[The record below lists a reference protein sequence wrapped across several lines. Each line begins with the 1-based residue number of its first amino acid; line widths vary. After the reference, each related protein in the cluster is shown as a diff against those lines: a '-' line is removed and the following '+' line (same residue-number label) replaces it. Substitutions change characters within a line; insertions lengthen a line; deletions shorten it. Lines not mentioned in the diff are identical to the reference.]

1 MLLNNCTATT
11 STKNISSNSL
21 DNPFINKGFS
31 LIYNDKFYYDKVI
44 SKKIDERSLIIFQK
58 NLKKNTIVKI
68 TNILNNKSII
78 GTVGSN
84 ADYPLFNNAVLSLRI
99 ADEIGLNENEPY
111 VEILEVLEDAIFVAK
126 RAKTFEEEKK
136 VADKAPVNNINI
148 SDLNTKQTNTKN
160 ELNKNF
166 SYEIKIADFYFNDTA
181 SLLINRIVKET
192 LIKDAKIK
200 KINEKKYRVYAGPF
214 NNINSLQKSF
224 NDISILEFENI
235 EIIKKM
241 IKLRLITLLLTLL
254 LTANAN
260 AAFDVKARTAILQD
274 YLSGEILFEKDA
286 DKSIYPASMT
296 KIMTAII
303 AFDLIRSGDLNLD
316 EKFLISENAWRLSS
330 AGYSSMFIMVGD
342 EVSVENLLRGII
354 VASGNDACVS
364 LAEGIAGTEDEF
376 AVMMTAKAKEIGMD
390 NTNFANSSG
399 INNTENVST
408 VRDIMIM
415 SRYLIKEFPEEYKYF
430 AEKEFTWDR
439 TGGDPITQGNRNP
452 LLYKSLGADGIKT
465 GYLAVEKYSLA
476 SSVERNGRRLIAVGS
491 GFNTKNDRSRES
503 AKLLTWGLTN
513 FDLVEITRANTPIED
528 IGVWLGK
535 KDTVKTYI
543 KNDIYKTIPKAKKR
557 LLKLS
562 LNYNGP
568 IQAPI
573 KKDDILGKL
582 KLTYNG
588 DLIEEYD
595 LLAYEDVKKLNVF
608 SRLMK
613 SINFLIWGDV

>member
-1 MLLNNCTATT
+1 
-11 STKNISSNSL
+11 
-21 DNPFINKGFS
+21 
-31 LIYNDKFYYDKVI
+31 
-44 SKKIDERSLIIFQK
+44 
-58 NLKKNTIVKI
+58 
-68 TNILNNKSII
+68 
-78 GTVGSN
+78 
-84 ADYPLFNNAVLSLRI
+84 
-99 ADEIGLNENEPY
+99 
-111 VEILEVLEDAIFVAK
+111 
-126 RAKTFEEEKK
+126 
-136 VADKAPVNNINI
+136 
-148 SDLNTKQTNTKN
+148 
-160 ELNKNF
+160 
-166 SYEIKIADFYFNDTA
+166 
-181 SLLINRIVKET
+181 
-192 LIKDAKIK
+192 
-200 KINEKKYRVYAGPF
+200 
-214 NNINSLQKSF
+214 
-224 NDISILEFENI
+224 
-235 EIIKKM
+235 M
-241 IKLRLITLLLTLL
+241 IKLRLITILLTLL
-254 LTANAN
+254 LTANSN

-296 KIMTAII
+296 KIMTTII

-316 EKFLISENAWRLSS
+316 EKFLVSENAWRLSS

-342 EVSVENLLRGII
+342 EVSVENLLKGII
-354 VASGNDACVS
+354 IASGNDACVA

-376 AVMMTAKAKEIGMD
+376 AVMMTAKAKELGMD

-408 VRDIMIM
+408 VRDIMLM

-513 FDLVEITRANTPIED
+513 FDLVEITKANTPIED
-528 IGVWLGK
+528 IDVWLGK

-557 LLKLS
+557 LLKVS

-582 KLTYNG
+582 KLTFDG
-588 DLIEEYD
+588 ELIEEYD

>member
-1 MLLNNCTATT
+1 
-11 STKNISSNSL
+11 
-21 DNPFINKGFS
+21 
-31 LIYNDKFYYDKVI
+31 
-44 SKKIDERSLIIFQK
+44 
-58 NLKKNTIVKI
+58 
-68 TNILNNKSII
+68 
-78 GTVGSN
+78 
-84 ADYPLFNNAVLSLRI
+84 
-99 ADEIGLNENEPY
+99 
-111 VEILEVLEDAIFVAK
+111 
-126 RAKTFEEEKK
+126 
-136 VADKAPVNNINI
+136 
-148 SDLNTKQTNTKN
+148 
-160 ELNKNF
+160 
-166 SYEIKIADFYFNDTA
+166 
-181 SLLINRIVKET
+181 
-192 LIKDAKIK
+192 
-200 KINEKKYRVYAGPF
+200 
-214 NNINSLQKSF
+214 
-224 NDISILEFENI
+224 
-235 EIIKKM
+235 M
-241 IKLRLITLLLTLL
+241 IKLRLITILLTLL
-254 LTANAN
+254 LTANSN
-260 AAFDVKARTAILQD
+260 AAFEIKARTAILQD

-316 EKFLISENAWRLSS
+316 EKFLVSENAWRLSS

-342 EVSVENLLRGII
+342 EVSVENLLKGII
-354 VASGNDACVS
+354 VASGNDACVA

-376 AVMMTAKAKEIGMD
+376 AVMMTAKAKEIGMN

-399 INNTENVST
+399 INDTENLST
-408 VRDIMIM
+408 VRDIMLM
-415 SRYLIKEFPEEYKYF
+415 SNYLIKEFPEEYKYF
-430 AEKEFTWDR
+430 AEKEFTWNR

-513 FDLVEITRANTPIED
+513 FDLVEITKANTPIED
-528 IGVWLGK
+528 IDVWLGK

-557 LLKLS
+557 LLKVS

-608 SRLMK
+608 SRLIK

>member
-1 MLLNNCTATT
+1 
-11 STKNISSNSL
+11 
-21 DNPFINKGFS
+21 
-31 LIYNDKFYYDKVI
+31 
-44 SKKIDERSLIIFQK
+44 
-58 NLKKNTIVKI
+58 
-68 TNILNNKSII
+68 
-78 GTVGSN
+78 
-84 ADYPLFNNAVLSLRI
+84 
-99 ADEIGLNENEPY
+99 
-111 VEILEVLEDAIFVAK
+111 
-126 RAKTFEEEKK
+126 
-136 VADKAPVNNINI
+136 
-148 SDLNTKQTNTKN
+148 
-160 ELNKNF
+160 
-166 SYEIKIADFYFNDTA
+166 
-181 SLLINRIVKET
+181 
-192 LIKDAKIK
+192 
-200 KINEKKYRVYAGPF
+200 
-214 NNINSLQKSF
+214 
-224 NDISILEFENI
+224 
-235 EIIKKM
+235 M
-241 IKLRLITLLLTLL
+241 IKSRLITILLTLL
-254 LTANAN
+254 LTTNAN

-303 AFDLIRSGDLNLD
+303 AFDLIRSGDLSLD
-316 EKFLISENAWRLSS
+316 EKFLVSENAWRLSS

-354 VASGNDACVS
+354 VASGNDACVA

-399 INNTENVST
+399 INDTENLST
-408 VRDIMIM
+408 VRDIMLM
-415 SRYLIKEFPEEYKYF
+415 SNYLIKEFPEEYKYF

-452 LLYKSLGADGIKT
+452 LLYKILGADGIKT

-513 FDLVEITRANTPIED
+513 FDLVEITKANTPIED
-528 IGVWLGK
+528 IDVWLGK

-557 LLKLS
+557 LLKVS

-582 KLTYNG
+582 KLIFDG
-588 DLIEEYD
+588 ELIEEYD

>member
-1 MLLNNCTATT
+1 
-11 STKNISSNSL
+11 
-21 DNPFINKGFS
+21 
-31 LIYNDKFYYDKVI
+31 
-44 SKKIDERSLIIFQK
+44 
-58 NLKKNTIVKI
+58 
-68 TNILNNKSII
+68 
-78 GTVGSN
+78 
-84 ADYPLFNNAVLSLRI
+84 
-99 ADEIGLNENEPY
+99 
-111 VEILEVLEDAIFVAK
+111 
-126 RAKTFEEEKK
+126 
-136 VADKAPVNNINI
+136 
-148 SDLNTKQTNTKN
+148 
-160 ELNKNF
+160 
-166 SYEIKIADFYFNDTA
+166 
-181 SLLINRIVKET
+181 
-192 LIKDAKIK
+192 
-200 KINEKKYRVYAGPF
+200 
-214 NNINSLQKSF
+214 
-224 NDISILEFENI
+224 
-235 EIIKKM
+235 M
-241 IKLRLITLLLTLL
+241 IKLRLITILLTLL
-254 LTANAN
+254 LTANSN

-303 AFDLIRSGDLNLD
+303 AFDLIKSGDLNLD
-316 EKFLISENAWRLSS
+316 EKFLVSENAWRLSS

-342 EVSVENLLRGII
+342 EVSVENLLKGII
-354 VASGNDACVS
+354 ISSGNDACVA

-376 AVMMTAKAKEIGMD
+376 AVMMTAKAKEIGMK

-408 VRDIMIM
+408 VRDIMLM

-465 GYLAVEKYSLA
+465 GYLAVERYSLA

-513 FDLVEITRANTPIED
+513 FDLIEITKANTPIED
-528 IGVWLGK
+528 IDVWLGK
-535 KDTVKTYI
+535 KGTVKTYI

-557 LLKLS
+557 LLKVS

-582 KLTYNG
+582 KLSYDG
-588 DLIEEYD
+588 ELIEEYD
-595 LLAYEDVKKLNVF
+595 LLAYENVKKLNVF